1 MIHLINCKI
10 FEKEIKEIFVSG
22 DYKDVSFHFFPSVC
36 TDSKKVRESQ
46 IKIIS
51 EISEKDPSA
60 FIEIISC
67 ENCHKIKKTGNAAD
81 DTGTK
86 SDNPGNDFEDKSG
99 IFKNCHFS
107 SVSNLFYLLLNK
119 KIVDGY
125 ISQNSYII
133 TPGWLINWRAHLNSW
148 GFNKDT
154 SQIFF
159 KESVKK
165 IIFLNTGVS
174 ISFRE
179 EIDAFTDYINLPYEI
194 IEVGTDYLKFYIDS
208 IIYKKRNEIEKNEI
222 AIKFAKA
229 SKISADYAMTMDM
242 INQLTNIRAE
252 KEAIKS
258 IIETYFTVFGAEK
271 IIYFPFDNGKSVK
284 IIKKPA
290 KIKLSESERESFI
303 KFEGSYALNH
313 NKDGFFVRIGYLKEK
328 YGVMEISQIPFVQYI
343 DQYINLALE
352 IANVCGLTISNAR
365 KYHILNKAKE
375 KYRYIGFHDGL
386 TGLYNRSFFEEEV
399 KRINSDIARFRPV
412 TVISADINWL
422 KETNDNRGHKYG
434 DILIKGAASIIS
446 NAIRKTDILA
456 RIGGDEFCI
465 ILVKTDKVS
474 SERIIKNV
482 IKNQEDF
489 NNSKENLEDNLKISI
504 AIGSYTNDTASS
516 KNIYETVKISDSAM
530 YENKA
535 FIKGSERKF

>member
-10 FEKEIKEIFVSG
+10 FEKEIREIFASG
-22 DYKDVSFHFFPSVC
+22 DYKDVSLHFFPSIC

-46 IKIIS
+46 SRLIS
-51 EISEKDPSA
+51 TIREKDPDA

-67 ENCHKIKKTGNAAD
+67 ENCHKIKKTVNDSVEISIKTDNSGNEFAD
-81 DTGTK
+81 E
-86 SDNPGNDFEDKSG
+86 SD

-119 KIVDGY
+119 KIVDSY
-125 ISQNSYII
+125 ISQNAYII
-133 TPGWLINWRAHLNSW
+133 TPGWLSNWRAHLSSW

-154 SQIFF
+154 SRIFF

-165 IIFLNTGVS
+165 IMFLNTGVL
-174 ISFRE
+174 ISFKE
-179 EIDAFTDYINLPYEI
+179 ELDSFTDYINLPYEI
-194 IEVGTDYLKFYIDS
+194 IEVGTDYLKLYIDS
-208 IIYKKRNEIEKNEI
+208 IIYKKRSEIEKNEI
-222 AIKFAKA
+222 GIKFAKA

-242 INQLTNIRAE
+242 INQLTNIRVE
-252 KEAIKS
+252 KEAVKS

-271 IIYFPFDNGKSVK
+271 IIYFPFDEGKSAK

-290 KIKLSESERESFI
+290 KIKLSESEKASI
-303 KFEGSYALNH
+303 MKFEGSYALNDK
-313 NKDGFFVRIGYLKEK
+313 KDGFFVRIGYLKEK
-328 YGVMEISQIPFVQYI
+328 YGVMEISKIPYVQNMN
-343 DQYINLALE
+343 QYLNLALE

-434 DILIKGAASIIS
+434 DILIKGTASILS

-456 RIGGDEFCI
+456 RIGGDEFCL
-465 ILVKTDKVS
+465 ILIKTDKIAA
-474 SERIIKNV
+474 ERIIKNV

-489 NNSKENLEDNLKISI
+489 NKSKENIEEQLKISI
-504 AIGSYTNDTASS
+504 AIGSDTNDTASS
-516 KNIYETVKISDSAM
+516 KNIFETIKISDKAM
-530 YENKA
+530 YENKS
-535 FIKGSERKF
+535 FIKGSERKL